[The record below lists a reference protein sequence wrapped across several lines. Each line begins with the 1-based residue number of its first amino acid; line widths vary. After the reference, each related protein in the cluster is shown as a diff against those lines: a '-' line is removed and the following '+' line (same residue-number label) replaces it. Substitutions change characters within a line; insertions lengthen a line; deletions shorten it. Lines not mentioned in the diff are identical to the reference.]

1 MGIYRELDMARVFVI
16 LVLASAAFAAADHT
30 PDALIELGTGFTGVV
45 SSRNFEGEGKELKG
59 IDQALSLDPGVSSN
73 DPLAKVD
80 DNDYDDGNAGSA
92 AKTSEV
98 EALELSDLE
107 AKLSSTD
114 NKPQQDT
121 AKHSGHKH
129 EVMDITALEAKLDG
143 IDATKPT
150 HTKSETKTHSHSA
163 RAQEDTKS
171 DRAGDQSKSKRH
183 SVKAH
188 GKHSQISCAH
198 ADDEECNPEHCLCKT
213 PKVAAP
219 KVAAP
224 KVAVPKVAAPKKQPE
239 SAELILKKLK
249 LASQRFTASKSAKQF
264 ATKNSEEHKVD
275 KVTDAKPTAA
285 DILSKLR
292 SVSKRFKK
300 VV

>member
-1 MGIYRELDMARVFVI
+1 MGIRELDMARVFVI

-114 NKPQQDT
+114 NKPQQDA

-163 RAQEDTKS
+163 RAQEDTES
-171 DRAGDQSKSKRH
+171 DRARDQSKSKRH

-224 KVAVPKVAAPKKQPE
+224 KVAVPKKQPE

>member
-171 DRAGDQSKSKRH
+171 DRARDQSKSKRH

-198 ADDEECNPEHCLCKT
+198 ADDEECDPEHCLCKT
-213 PKVAAP
+213 PKVAA
-219 KVAAP
+219 
-224 KVAVPKVAAPKKQPE
+224 PKVAAPKKQPE

-275 KVTDAKPTAA
+275 KLTDAKPTAA

>member
-1 MGIYRELDMARVFVI
+1 MGIRELDMARVFVI

-30 PDALIELGTGFTGVV
+30 RDALIELGTGFTGVV

-80 DNDYDDGNAGSA
+80 DNDDGDGNAGSA

-163 RAQEDTKS
+163 RAQEDTES
-171 DRAGDQSKSKRH
+171 DRARDQSKSKRH

-213 PKVAAP
+213 PKVA
-219 KVAAP
+219 VP

>member
-1 MGIYRELDMARVFVI
+1 MGIERLDMARVFVI

-171 DRAGDQSKSKRH
+171 DRARDQSKSKRH

-224 KVAVPKVAAPKKQPE
+224 KVAVPKKQPE

-264 ATKNSEEHKVD
+264 ATKNSKEHKVD

>member
-1 MGIYRELDMARVFVI
+1 MGIRELDMARVFVI

-171 DRAGDQSKSKRH
+171 DRARDQSKSKRH

-213 PKVAAP
+213 PKVAA
-219 KVAAP
+219 
-224 KVAVPKVAAPKKQPE
+224 PKVAAPKKQPE

>member
-1 MGIYRELDMARVFVI
+1 MGIRELDMARVFVI

-163 RAQEDTKS
+163 RAQEDTES
-171 DRAGDQSKSKRH
+171 DRARDQSKSKRH

-213 PKVAAP
+213 P

>member
-1 MGIYRELDMARVFVI
+1 MGIERLDMARVFVI

-129 EVMDITALEAKLDG
+129 EVMDTTALEAKLDG

-171 DRAGDQSKSKRH
+171 DRARDQSKSKRH

-219 KVAAP
+219 KVAA
-224 KVAVPKVAAPKKQPE
+224 PKVAAPKKQPE

>member
-1 MGIYRELDMARVFVI
+1 MGIRELDMARVFVI

-163 RAQEDTKS
+163 RAQEDAKS
-171 DRAGDQSKSKRH
+171 DRARDQSKSKRH

-264 ATKNSEEHKVD
+264 ATKNSEGHKVD

>member
-1 MGIYRELDMARVFVI
+1 MGIERLDMARVFVI

-114 NKPQQDT
+114 NKPQQDA

-171 DRAGDQSKSKRH
+171 DRARDQSKSKRH

-224 KVAVPKVAAPKKQPE
+224 KVAVPKKQPE

-264 ATKNSEEHKVD
+264 ATKNSKEHKVD

>member
-1 MGIYRELDMARVFVI
+1 MGIERLDMARVFVI

-163 RAQEDTKS
+163 RAQEDTES
-171 DRAGDQSKSKRH
+171 DRARDQSKSKRH

-224 KVAVPKVAAPKKQPE
+224 KKQPE

-249 LASQRFTASKSAKQF
+249 LASQRFTASKSAK
-264 ATKNSEEHKVD
+264 
-275 KVTDAKPTAA
+275 
-285 DILSKLR
+285 
-292 SVSKRFKK
+292 
-300 VV
+300 

>member
-1 MGIYRELDMARVFVI
+1 MGIERLDMARVFVI

-163 RAQEDTKS
+163 RAQEDTNS
-171 DRAGDQSKSKRH
+171 DRARDQSKSKRH

-198 ADDEECNPEHCLCKT
+198 ADDEECNPEHCLRKT
-213 PKVAAP
+213 
-219 KVAAP
+219 P

>member
-1 MGIYRELDMARVFVI
+1 MGIRELDMARVFVI

-45 SSRNFEGEGKELKG
+45 RSRNFEGEGKELKG
-59 IDQALSLDPGVSSN
+59 VDQALSLDPGVSSN

-163 RAQEDTKS
+163 RAQEDTES
-171 DRAGDQSKSKRH
+171 DRARDQSKSKRH

-224 KVAVPKVAAPKKQPE
+224 KVAVPKKQPE

>member
-1 MGIYRELDMARVFVI
+1 MARVFVI

-163 RAQEDTKS
+163 RAQEDTES
-171 DRAGDQSKSKRH
+171 DRARDQSKSKRH

-213 PKVAAP
+213 PKVAA
-219 KVAAP
+219 
-224 KVAVPKVAAPKKQPE
+224 PKVAAPKKQPE

>member
-1 MGIYRELDMARVFVI
+1 MGIERLDMARVFVI

-98 EALELSDLE
+98 ESLELSDLE

-171 DRAGDQSKSKRH
+171 DRARDQSKSKRH

-213 PKVAAP
+213 
-219 KVAAP
+219 P

>member
-1 MGIYRELDMARVFVI
+1 MGIERLDMARVFVI

-171 DRAGDQSKSKRH
+171 DRARDQSKSKRH

-188 GKHSQISCAH
+188 GKHSQIICAH
-198 ADDEECNPEHCLCKT
+198 ADDEECNPEHCLRKT
-213 PKVAAP
+213 
-219 KVAAP
+219 P

>member
-1 MGIYRELDMARVFVI
+1 MGIRELDMARVFVI

-80 DNDYDDGNAGSA
+80 DNDYDDGYAGSA

-171 DRAGDQSKSKRH
+171 DRARDQSKSKRH

-213 PKVAAP
+213 PKVAA
-219 KVAAP
+219 
-224 KVAVPKVAAPKKQPE
+224 PKVAAPKKQPE

>member
-1 MGIYRELDMARVFVI
+1 MGIERLDMARVFVI

-171 DRAGDQSKSKRH
+171 DRARDQSKSKRH

-219 KVAAP
+219 KVAA
-224 KVAVPKVAAPKKQPE
+224 PKVAAPKKQPE

>member
-1 MGIYRELDMARVFVI
+1 MGIRELDMARVFVI

-171 DRAGDQSKSKRH
+171 DRARDQSKSKRH

-213 PKVAAP
+213 P

-275 KVTDAKPTAA
+275 KIPDAKPTAA

>member
-1 MGIYRELDMARVFVI
+1 MGSESVDMARVFVI

-163 RAQEDTKS
+163 RAQEDTES
-171 DRAGDQSKSKRH
+171 DRARDQSKSKRH

-219 KVAAP
+219 KVAA
-224 KVAVPKVAAPKKQPE
+224 PKVAAPKKQPE

>member
-1 MGIYRELDMARVFVI
+1 MGIERLDMARVFVI

-171 DRAGDQSKSKRH
+171 DRARDQSKSKRH

-213 PKVAAP
+213 PKVAVP

-224 KVAVPKVAAPKKQPE
+224 KVAVPKKQPE

-264 ATKNSEEHKVD
+264 ATKNSKEHKVD

>member
-1 MGIYRELDMARVFVI
+1 MGIERLDMARVFVI

-163 RAQEDTKS
+163 RAQEDAKS
-171 DRAGDQSKSKRH
+171 DRARDQSKSKRH

-219 KVAAP
+219 K
-224 KVAVPKVAAPKKQPE
+224 KQPE

-264 ATKNSEEHKVD
+264 ATQNSEEHKVD

>member
-1 MGIYRELDMARVFVI
+1 MGIERLDMARVFVI

-171 DRAGDQSKSKRH
+171 DRDQSKSKRH

-224 KVAVPKVAAPKKQPE
+224 KVAAPKKQPE

-275 KVTDAKPTAA
+275 K
-285 DILSKLR
+285 
-292 SVSKRFKK
+292 
-300 VV
+300 

>member
-1 MGIYRELDMARVFVI
+1 MGIRELDMARVFVI

-171 DRAGDQSKSKRH
+171 DRARDQSKSKRH

-198 ADDEECNPEHCLCKT
+198 EDDEECNPEHCLCRT
-213 PKVAAP
+213 PKVAA
-219 KVAAP
+219 
-224 KVAVPKVAAPKKQPE
+224 PKVAAPKKQPE

>member
-1 MGIYRELDMARVFVI
+1 M
-16 LVLASAAFAAADHT
+16 LVLALAAADHT

-80 DNDYDDGNAGSA
+80 DDDYDDGNAGSA

-114 NKPQQDT
+114 NKPQQAA
-121 AKHSGHKH
+121 AKHSGHRH
-129 EVMDITALEAKLDG
+129 DVMDITALEAKLDG
-143 IDATKPT
+143 IDATKPA
-150 HTKSETKTHSHSA
+150 HTKSETKTHSHGA

-171 DRAGDQSKSKRH
+171 DPARDQSKSKRH
-183 SVKAH
+183 SVKVH
-188 GKHSQISCAH
+188 KKHSQISCAH
-198 ADDEECNPEHCLCKT
+198 SDDEECNPEHCLCKT
-213 PKVAAP
+213 PKVADS
-219 KVAAP
+219 
-224 KVAVPKVAAPKKQPE
+224 KVAAPKKQPE

-249 LASQRFTASKSAKQF
+249 LASQRFTASKSAKQV
-264 ATKNSEEHKVD
+264 ATKISEDHKVG
-275 KVTDAKPTAA
+275 KTTDAKPTAA

-292 SVSKRFKK
+292 SVSKRFKT
-300 VV
+300 

>member
-45 SSRNFEGEGKELKG
+45 SSRNFEEEGKELKG

-73 DPLAKVD
+73 DPLANVD

-171 DRAGDQSKSKRH
+171 DRARDQSKSKRH

-224 KVAVPKVAAPKKQPE
+224 KVAVPKKQPE

-264 ATKNSEEHKVD
+264 ATKNSE
-275 KVTDAKPTAA
+275 
-285 DILSKLR
+285 
-292 SVSKRFKK
+292 
-300 VV
+300 

>member
-1 MGIYRELDMARVFVI
+1 MGIERLDMARVFVI

-171 DRAGDQSKSKRH
+171 DRARDQSKSKRH

-224 KVAVPKVAAPKKQPE
+224 KVAVPKKQPE

>member
-1 MGIYRELDMARVFVI
+1 MGIERLDMARVFVI

-188 GKHSQISCAH
+188 GKHSQIICAH
-198 ADDEECNPEHCLCKT
+198 ADDEECNPEHCLRKT
-213 PKVAAP
+213 
-219 KVAAP
+219 P

-249 LASQRFTASKSAKQF
+249 LASQRFTASKSAK
-264 ATKNSEEHKVD
+264 
-275 KVTDAKPTAA
+275 
-285 DILSKLR
+285 
-292 SVSKRFKK
+292 
-300 VV
+300 

>member
-1 MGIYRELDMARVFVI
+1 MGIERLDMARVFVI

-163 RAQEDTKS
+163 RAQEDTES
-171 DRAGDQSKSKRH
+171 DRARDQSKSKRH

-224 KVAVPKVAAPKKQPE
+224 KVAAPKKQPE

-249 LASQRFTASKSAKQF
+249 LASQRFTSSKSAKQF